1 MVLIGGPIL
10 LLFVADRA
18 IVLYQSHWE
27 WVARE
32 TPPQQL
38 DPYRVEAIL
47 RTTEP
52 GWRNVFILGDS
63 TAEAALDTAALD
75 GVFARRGLRFKTLSI
90 GNAPTVTF
98 GFLANDLLAL
108 HPSAVVLVVSPYNL
122 RDRDF
127 YEQIYTYDVRVV
139 PALFAPREILAHVGF
154 HLRGLIGQ
162 ANVLFR
168 HQRALQRTVAIRLGV
183 DTWTKLEIETL
194 RAEIRASRDKSPFLI
209 WAVSKVI
216 DDYQNPNM
224 RAVDL
229 LARSFRKRGTKF
241 VVVESA
247 IYPLRGQF
255 VGENRASA
263 FRDRLDTAAKHD
275 GFTFIAAPALPHFT
289 LDDFRDQTHL
299 NEAGRSK
306 FTNAIAQKLGGLL

>member
-1 MVLIGGPIL
+1 LIGGPIL
-10 LLFVADRA
+10 LLFAVDRA
-18 IVLYQSHWE
+18 IVLYRPHWE

-52 GWRNVFILGDS
+52 GPRNVLILGDS

-75 GVFARRGLRFKTLSI
+75 GAFARRGLRFKTLSI

-108 HPSAVVLVVSPYNL
+108 RPSAVILVVSPYSL
-122 RDRDF
+122 RDRGF

-139 PALFAPREILAHVGF
+139 PSLFRPREILGHLGF
-154 HLRGLIGQ
+154 HLRGFLAQ
-162 ANVLFR
+162 TNVLLR
-168 HQRALQRTVAIRLGV
+168 HQQALQRAAAIRLGV
-183 DTWTKLEIETL
+183 DTWRSLQIETL
-194 RAEIRASRDKSPFLI
+194 QAGIRAAREKGPLFT
-209 WAVSKVI
+209 WAVGKAPDS
-216 DDYQNPNM
+216 YQNPNM

-229 LARSFRKRGTKF
+229 LARKLRERGTKL

-247 IYPLRGQF
+247 SHPLTGLF
-255 VGENRASA
+255 VGAKRTAA
-263 FRDRLDTAAKHD
+263 FRNRLDTAAKDD
-275 GFTFIAAPALPHFT
+275 GFTFIAAPALPRFT

-299 NEAGRSK
+299 NEAGRRK
-306 FTNAIAQKLGGLL
+306 FTNAVAQELDGLL